1 MEENKIYLSELTDI
15 ELKALAYDEIIK
27 LENTKNN
34 LNVINQEFLKR
45 QQPIQAD
52 KLKNLIR

>member
-52 KLKNLIR
+52 KLKNLIK